1 MITAGDDMTEDKNK
15 TTAIRWSEFRFAII
29 GPLLASPPK
38 KGELQQALNI
48 LSKKLWTHPT
58 TGEIV
63 CYSVKTLQRWYY
75 LAKSSEQPIN
85 SLTYKKRSDAE
96 SFPTISEALSKLI
109 NSQYKAHSSWSF
121 QLHHDNLQ
129 VLVKNDDSIESIP
142 SYNTIRRY
150 MKFYG
155 LTKKRNPKK
164 YKTMAAQLAAERF
177 ENREVRSFEVEY
189 VNALWHLD
197 FHHGSIKILDANGE
211 WRKPLLL
218 CILDDHSRL
227 VCHAQWYFDE
237 TAETLVHGFMQAL
250 QKRGIPRS
258 LMSDNGAAMISAEF
272 TEGLSRLSI
281 IHDTTLPYSPYQN
294 GKQEVLWGQFE
305 GRLIAMLEGKSD
317 ITLKFLND
325 ATTAWVEFE
334 YQRKVHKEIS
344 CAPLDRYLSS
354 KNVGRDSLSTQEL
367 RECFCLQIKRKQ
379 RKSDGTISIEG
390 KRFEVPSRYRHMEHL
405 VIRYPRWDLGF
416 VFLVDEKSNTLL
428 ERVFPQNKTQN
439 ASGQRRLKEDVQQI
453 DEQAPQQEGIAP
465 LLKELME
472 EYAQTGFPPAYI
484 PKGE

>member
-1 MITAGDDMTEDKNK
+1 MRN
-15 TTAIRWSEFRFAII
+15 
-29 GPLLASPPK
+29 ASYFFFV
-38 KGELQQALNI
+38 
-48 LSKKLWTHPT
+48 T
-58 TGEIV
+58 
-63 CYSVKTLQRWYY
+63 
-75 LAKSSEQPIN
+75 
-85 SLTYKKRSDAE
+85 
-96 SFPTISEALSKLI
+96 
-109 NSQYKAHSSWSF
+109 
-121 QLHHDNLQ
+121 
-129 VLVKNDDSIESIP
+129 
-142 SYNTIRRY
+142 
-150 MKFYG
+150 
-155 LTKKRNPKK
+155 
-164 YKTMAAQLAAERF
+164 
-177 ENREVRSFEVEY
+177 
-189 VNALWHLD
+189 
-197 FHHGSIKILDANGE
+197 
-211 WRKPLLL
+211 LLL

-281 IHDTTLPYSPYQN
+281 IHDTTLPYSSYQN
-294 GKQEVLWGQFE
+294 GKQEVLWGQVE

-325 ATTAWVEFE
+325 ATNAWVEFE
-334 YQRKVHKEIS
+334 YQRKVHKELS

-367 RECFCLQIKRKQ
+367 RECFCLQVKRKQ

-439 ASGQRRLKEDVQQI
+439 ASGQRRLKEAVQQI
-453 DEQAPQQEGIAP
+453 DEQEPPQQEGIAP

-484 PKGE
+484 PKGEL